1 MLHFFLNF
9 RKKCKMKKYDIEI
22 FQNLEEH
29 FEDEYLQYGKVVSFK
44 KKETPFMLD
53 ELNKNFYIVL
63 SGKIKTFQLNI
74 ENSKELTLSIYRKG
88 DMFDVLTLL
97 DGKSHDVLYEVLERV
112 ELLELPIEK
121 AREWLKTNETFNKHF
136 FPYVA
141 TQLRRQEELS
151 SDLALYSTS
160 ERLSKLL
167 IQNINPKN
175 DYFQLLQNLSKTE
188 IAKLLGTVR
197 HVVERH
203 LKELENNKVIE
214 NSRKNIYI
222 KDIEQL
228 LDKNNQLL
236 SEED

>member
-1 MLHFFLNF
+1 MLYFFLKF
-9 RKKCKMKKYDIEI
+9 RKKLKMKKYDIEI
-22 FQNLEEH
+22 FQNLDER

-44 KKETPFMLD
+44 KKETPFMGD
-53 ELNKNFYIVL
+53 ELHKNFYIVL
-63 SGKIKTFQLNI
+63 SGKIKTFQINM
-74 ENSKELTLSIYRKG
+74 ESSKELTLSIYRKG

-121 AREWLKTNETFNKHF
+121 VREWLKSNETFNKHF

-167 IQNINPKN
+167 IQNINPK
-175 DYFQLLQNLSKTE
+175 DEYFQLLQNLSKTE

-203 LKELENNKVIE
+203 LKELENNQVIE
-214 NSRKNIYI
+214 NSRKNIYV

-228 LDKNNQLL
+228 LEKSNQLL
-236 SEED
+236 LEGE